1 MKHILMSLFSI
12 FLLGVASTP
21 AAGVIRMNCNVLSCG
36 YVLLRSASGITAI
49 VFLLMQSMA
58 STATETC
65 SMSDIR
71 LNSQWDVDNF
81 QSVYGTAGGVC
92 DEVSNNL
99 VITNVSNLT
108 NLNGLANLRRIGG
121 NLEIHN
127 NDSGSA
133 SNSSNSLTDITGLR
147 NIEYVGNGFEI
158 IANSMLS
165 DCRPIARLLGY
176 PEGERYASVGSYIL
190 VAANAYG
197 CNSVDEIYSYEA
209 VCGGASGCAIGGSSG
224 TSGSDTSG
232 TASTTGTSAGIDT
245 SGTTSSAETCPDSN
259 YTLATDAELDL
270 FEQIGC
276 TRITGTLK
284 VGGGVAVNVSSAAVN
299 TTSATSDV
307 TGLGGLKN
315 LQRVGNLVI
324 THNSALSSLSGLPSD
339 LLVTGTLE
347 IARNDMLTNLEGLGC
362 IDSSNPNVVR
372 IYNNLTLSSCEAVAP
387 AFQSESVSSCTS
399 GATTGSASGG
409 AASTSASTSSSGDSS
424 AVSGSSDLNELC
436 SSPRP
441 TEYNYTQITWD
452 KYCPGYTPT
461 DTSNVTS
468 DTSVS
473 AGSSD
478 GTSST
483 DFGGGNL
490 VENNAAGCNSVEEI
504 LQSVAPP
511 PADPTLQV
519 ILESPAE
526 SDTYS
531 GIGTLRGWA
540 VAEEGISKV
549 DIYIDGNF
557 FQSAPYGGSRGDVG
571 SIFPEINDSDESG
584 FALAYNFS
592 GLSAGTH
599 TIKVE
604 AVTTQGRVLSRTSQ
618 FQVTKFPA
626 QFLPADQSPDLSGA
640 SCVINDQTV
649 HILDTLVDG
658 SVYDVSLE
666 WRTADQGFQIQEIR

>member
-1 MKHILMSLFSI
+1 MKTFFAVLIL
-12 FLLGVASTP
+12 
-21 AAGVIRMNCNVLSCG
+21 
-36 YVLLRSASGITAI
+36 
-49 VFLLMQSMA
+49 
-58 STATETC
+58 
-65 SMSDIR
+65 
-71 LNSQWDVDNF
+71 
-81 QSVYGTAGGVC
+81 
-92 DEVSNNL
+92 
-99 VITNVSNLT
+99 
-108 NLNGLANLRRIGG
+108 GLAGFSGELR
-121 NLEIHN
+121 
-127 NDSGSA
+127 
-133 SNSSNSLTDITGLR
+133 
-147 NIEYVGNGFEI
+147 
-158 IANSMLS
+158 
-165 DCRPIARLLGY
+165 
-176 PEGERYASVGSYIL
+176 
-190 VAANAYG
+190 
-197 CNSVDEIYSYEA
+197 
-209 VCGGASGCAIGGSSG
+209 
-224 TSGSDTSG
+224 
-232 TASTTGTSAGIDT
+232 
-245 SGTTSSAETCPDSN
+245 AETCPDSN
-259 YTLATDAELDL
+259 YTLATDAELAL

-276 TRITGTLK
+276 TRITGTLT
-284 VGGGVAVNVSSAAVN
+284 VGGGVAVNVSSIATD
-299 TTSATSDV
+299 TTTATSDV
-307 TGLGGLKN
+307 TGLSGLKN
-315 LQRVGNLVI
+315 VQRVGNLVI

-347 IARNDMLTNLEGLGC
+347 IARNDSLTSLEDLGC

-372 IYNNLTLSSCEAVAP
+372 IYDNLTLASCEAVAP

-399 GATTGSASGG
+399 GATTGSASGR
-409 AASTSASTSSSGDSS
+409 AASTSASTPSSGVSSSG
-424 AVSGSSDLNELC
+424 SGSSASLDLDELC

-441 TEYNYTQITWD
+441 TEYNAWQISWD
-452 KYCPGYTPT
+452 KYCPDYTPT
-461 DTSNVTS
+461 DNANDTS
-468 DTSVS
+468 DTSAS

-483 DFGGGNL
+483 GFGGGNL

-531 GIGTLRGWA
+531 GISTLRGWA

-557 FQSAPYGGSRGDVG
+557 FQSAPYGGKRGDVG

-604 AVTTQGRVLSRTSQ
+604 AVTSQGRVLSRTSQ
-618 FQVTKFPA
+618 FQVTKFPSP
-626 QFLPADQSPDLSGA
+626 FLPADQSPDLSGA

-649 HILDTLVDG
+649 HILDTLIDG